1 MGSFIRL
8 KYGNTNTYYING
20 LLLDTDM
27 PGTLPSFFREI
38 KKCGVALSDIRFVMA
53 THYHPDHMGLMG
65 ELAELGV
72 RPVIFEN
79 QWESVHY
86 SDPIFARQR
95 GLSYKPLEEGSAL
108 KLGLD
113 VGRDFLRGLGIQ
125 GEIIPTLSHS
135 PDGIALILDDGHCF
149 VGDLEPMS
157 FIPAYENNER
167 LAKDWE
173 LILSLGARE
182 AHFGHI
188 NDQDLTE
195 ASF

>member
-1 MGSFIRL
+1 MGSFIKLR
-8 KYGNTNTYYING
+8 YGNTNTYYING

-27 PGTLPSFFREI
+27 PGTLQAFFREI

-95 GLSYKPLEEGSAL
+95 GLSYRPLEEESAL
-108 KLGLD
+108 KLGLSE
-113 VGRDFLRGLGIQ
+113 GRDFLRGLGIQ
-125 GEIIPTLSHS
+125 GEIVPTLSHS

-173 LILSLGARE
+173 LILSLGAKE

>member
-1 MGSFIRL
+1 MGSFIKLR
-8 KYGNTNTYYING
+8 YGNTNTYYING

-125 GEIIPTLSHS
+125 GEIVPTLSHS